1 MTPSPR
7 SKAIVAS
14 LLLLATSACG
24 QFTDTNNSSGGGN
37 FPSRNLEIMAPA
49 AAGGGWDLT
58 ARAMQATL
66 RDEKLVSTSI
76 EVSNVVGAGGATG
89 LAQLLSKGKGD
100 PHQWMVTGLVMIG
113 AAERARNGSDLTQ
126 ATPIATLTAEA
137 EGIVVRADSK
147 YQNLRQ
153 LVDDF
158 VANPG
163 SVKWGGGSAGGSD
176 HLVVGV
182 LAKAAGADVKK
193 IQYIG
198 YSGGGEAKAGILSGD
213 VTAGVSGI
221 SEFKANIE
229 AGQMRLL
236 AVTSPQGTTV
246 AGKAVPSLKE
256 SGYEAELMNWR
267 AVVASPGLQDA
278 DRAAVINLV
287 DRMHSSAKWQDTLTK
302 QGWADFYKKD
312 ADAKSFIASETARI
326 AVLIKE
332 LGLS

>member
-1 MTPSPR
+1 MRPSL
-7 SKAIVAS
+7 KTAVAVT
-14 LLLLATSACG
+14 AVVAVSACG
-24 QFTDTNNSSGGGN
+24 QFTDPAAGGGAAA

-58 ARAMQATL
+58 ARAMQAAL
-66 RDEKLVSTSI
+66 RDDRLYDKAI
-76 EVSNVVGAGGATG
+76 EVTNVVGAGGATG
-89 LAQLLSKGKGD
+89 LAQLLSKGQGD
-100 PHQWMVTGLVMIG
+100 AHQWMVTGLVMIG
-113 AAERARNGSDLTQ
+113 AAERAKNGSDLTQ

-137 EGIVVRADSK
+137 EAIVVRSDSK
-147 YQNLRQ
+147 YQNIKQ

-158 VANPG
+158 KANPA

-193 IQYIG
+193 IQYVG
-198 YSGGGEAKAGILSGD
+198 YSGGGETKAGVLSGD
-213 VTAGVSGI
+213 VTAGVAGV

-236 AVTSPQGTTV
+236 AVTSPKGA
-246 AGKAVPSLKE
+246 AGAPSLKE
-256 SGYEAELMNWR
+256 AGYDAELMNWR
-267 AVVASPGLQDA
+267 GVVAGPGLNEA
-278 DRAAVINLV
+278 DRAAVIALV
-287 DRMHSSAKWQDTLTK
+287 DKLHGSAKWQETLAK

-312 ADAKSFIASETARI
+312 VEARNFIANETMRI
-326 AVLIKE
+326 STLVKE

>member
-1 MTPSPR
+1 MRPSFR
-7 SKAIVAS
+7 AGLAAVAV
-14 LLLLATSACG
+14 LTASACG
-24 QFTDTNNSSGGGN
+24 QFTDTAGGGGPA
-37 FPSRNLEIMAPA
+37 FPTRNLEIMAPA

-58 ARAMQATL
+58 ARTMQSTL
-66 RDEKLVSTSI
+66 RDEKLYEKSI

-89 LAQLLSKGKGD
+89 LQQLLNKGKGD

-113 AAERARNGSDLTQ
+113 AAERAKNGSDLTQ

-137 EGIVVRADSK
+137 EAIVVRSDSK
-147 YQNLRQ
+147 YQNIKQ

-158 VANPG
+158 KADPA

-193 IQYIG
+193 IQYVG

-213 VTAGVSGI
+213 VTAGVSGV

-236 AVTSPQGTTV
+236 AVTSPKGT
-246 AGKAVPSLKE
+246 AGAPSLKE

-267 AVVASPGLQDA
+267 AVVAGPGLNDT
-278 DRAAVINLV
+278 DRTAVIAMI
-287 DRMHSSAKWQDTLTK
+287 DKMHGSAKWQEALAK
-302 QGWADFYKKD
+302 QGWEDFYKKD
-312 ADAKSFIASETARI
+312 TEARNFIANETMRISE
-326 AVLIKE
+326 LIKE